1 MVDVAGNNVPSSIS
15 KDGWS
20 AGGGAGGGEC
30 GAADEADTL
39 SEAGAGG
46 DKLEGTDSTQ
56 DDALHLER
64 RVGLFSGVALIVG
77 TMIGKCSLCKALYLG
92 TYVVRRAFVLGAAS
106 QTSTCAR
113 PQHRTAFFVIINY
126 LFTFF
131 ITI

>member
-20 AGGGAGGGEC
+20 AGGGTGGGEC

-77 TMIGKCSLCKALYLG
+77 TMIGKCSLCRALLVG
-92 TYVVRRAFVLGAAS
+92 LVRTWGREPNFNLCS
-106 QTSTCAR
+106 SPNSNSFLCD
-113 PQHRTAFFVIINY
+113 Y
-126 LFTFF
+126 
-131 ITI
+131 

>member
-39 SEAGAGG
+39 SDAGAGG

-92 TYVVRRAFVLGAAS
+92 TYEGPTYMMGPRAKLQPVLVPNLEQLS
-106 QTSTCAR
+106 
-113 PQHRTAFFVIINY
+113 
-126 LFTFF
+126 L
-131 ITI
+131 

>member
-77 TMIGKCSLCKALYLG
+77 TMIGKCSLCKAPRYLVA
-92 TYVVRRAFVLGAAS
+92 YILGAAS
-106 QTSTCAR
+106 QTPTCAR
-113 PQHRTAFFVIINY
+113 PQPRTAFFVIINY

-131 ITI
+131 IMI

>member
-77 TMIGKCSLCKALYLG
+77 TMIGKCSLYKALSTYLG
-92 TYVVRRAFVLGAAS
+92 PRAKLQPVLVPNLKQLS
-106 QTSTCAR
+106 
-113 PQHRTAFFVIINY
+113 
-126 LFTFF
+126 L
-131 ITI
+131 

>member
-1 MVDVAGNNVPSSIS
+1 MPSSIS

-77 TMIGKCSLCKALYLG
+77 TMIGKCSLCKAPRYLVPRYLG
-92 TYVVRRAFVLGAAS
+92 AYVGPTYLGPRAKLQPVLVPNLEQLS
-106 QTSTCAR
+106 
-113 PQHRTAFFVIINY
+113 
-126 LFTFF
+126 L
-131 ITI
+131 

>member
-20 AGGGAGGGEC
+20 AGGGEC

-77 TMIGKCSLCKALYLG
+77 TMIGKCSLCKALVPTTYLG
-92 TYVVRRAFVLGAAS
+92 HEPNSNLCSSPTSNSFLCDDKLLIYVLYNDL
-106 QTSTCAR
+106 
-113 PQHRTAFFVIINY
+113 IM
-126 LFTFF
+126 
-131 ITI
+131 